1 MHLFIYLIIFSLAI
15 RQTLTYFHYPMSR
28 GTQNTGKKGTDSLW
42 FWFLSCYEVLSRAS
56 HLEPFKLW
64 TLSSISVR
72 RDDRIYYSSIAMQQI
87 SPKIMA
93 YRNKSAFSCFL
104 YWKSGWLWF
113 DWITAP
119 LWFSEPTLMESSEST
134 LMLLAYP
141 CGLFSWLCSVELD
154 WEPCLE
160 FLTMW
165 PLPWCNS
172 LLFPS

>member
-1 MHLFIYLIIFSLAI
+1 M
-15 RQTLTYFHYPMSR
+15 
-28 GTQNTGKKGTDSLW
+28 
-42 FWFLSCYEVLSRAS
+42 
-56 HLEPFKLW
+56 LW

-93 YRNKSAFSCFL
+93 YRNESAFFCFL
-104 YWKSGWLWF
+104 YWKSGWFWF
-113 DWITAP
+113 DWVTAP
-119 LWFSEPTLMESSEST
+119 SWFSEPTLMESSEST
-134 LMLLAYP
+134 LMLLACP

-165 PLPWCNS
+165 PLPWYNS
-172 LLFPS
+172 FFHSRCSSRESEWEWVRPRLPAACGLISRVPPH